1 MFYNVYAYIHSIY
14 IYTCIYIIIHIRIVY
29 IYICYISTY
38 FTYCI
43 YTYTYC
49 VYYIYTHIYQNYSK
63 FIHTHYVSCII
74 LDDREMQPCDPKD
87 SCCSQADRKPPA
99 KKSPAP
105 VLSTTSQGVK
115 DATSFSWHRRY
126 SIHFQK
132 STEDTN
138 TIRYSLAIQQYST

>member
-1 MFYNVYAYIHSIY
+1 MCMHIFTVYIY
-14 IYTCIYIIIHIRIVY
+14 IRVYIYIIIHIRIVY
-29 IYICYISTY
+29 IYMLHIYIFY
-38 FTYCI
+38 ILYIYIYILCI
-43 YTYTYC
+43 L
-49 VYYIYTHIYQNYSK
+49 YIYTHIYQNYSK